1 MKFTITKQDFLN
13 VLQKVANVATSKT
26 MPILATLL
34 LEAKEN
40 KLKVSGTDLDLGI
53 ICETKTEVKEEGA
66 LAVPAKRLVD
76 IIRSLPEGDINIAS
90 TKNNSLTINTLSCNF
105 RISSL
110 SAEDFP
116 KMPTFESEISIKI
129 KQGELQH
136 LFDLTSFTVSR
147 DETCYTLNGILF
159 NINNNLLTLVSTDG
173 KRLAIIK
180 HELQEV
186 FKEEK
191 TLILPLKAVIEI
203 GKNLNSDEEIKIS
216 FGKNQMLCSF
226 KNMQIMSRL
235 IEGEFP
241 NWKQVVPEVS
251 VNKVSIKRG
260 LFLSAVIR
268 ASLLATENYQAL
280 KMSVFKDKIIISK
293 ETPDIG
299 EMKEEVE
306 ASYNGVETAI
316 GFKPEYL
323 IEVLKAMGDDKIE
336 LELTDVEKPGVIR
349 SGNYIHV
356 LLPMRI

>member
-13 VLQKVANVATSKT
+13 TLQKVYTVATSKT
-26 MPILATLL
+26 MAILSTVL
-34 LEAKEN
+34 LEVKDD
-40 KLKVSGTDLDLGI
+40 KLKISGTDLDLSI
-53 ICETKTEVKEEGA
+53 VCNTNIEIKEDGS
-66 LAVPAKRLVD
+66 LAVPSKRLFD
-76 IIRSLPEGDINIAS
+76 IIRSLPDGEINIAS
-90 TKNNSLTINTLSCNF
+90 TKNNSLTINTTTCNF

-110 SAEDFP
+110 PVEDFP
-116 KMPTFESEISIKI
+116 KLPTFEPKVSIKL
-129 KQGELQH
+129 KQSELKK
-136 LFDLTSFTVSR
+136 LFDLTSFSVSR
-147 DETCYTLNGILF
+147 DETRYTLNGILF
-159 NINNNLLTLVSTDG
+159 NINKSWLTLVSTDG
-173 KRLAIIK
+173 KRLSIIK

-203 GKNLNSDEEIKIS
+203 SKNLNSDEDAKLS
-216 FGKNQMLCSF
+216 FSKNQMLCSF

-251 VNKVSIKRG
+251 NNKVSIKRD
-260 LFLSAVIR
+260 LFLGAAIR
-268 ASLLATENYQAL
+268 GSLLATENYQAL
-280 KMSVFKDKIIISK
+280 KLSVFKDKIIISK

-306 ASYNGVETAI
+306 ASYNGAETAI

-323 IEVLKAMGDDKIE
+323 IEVLKAMGDEKIE
-336 LELTDVEKPGVIR
+336 LELTDIEKPGVIR